1 MKKSD
6 KKVFIV
12 DDEPDLREVLN
23 TLFQQE
29 GYQTVLA
36 SDGKMALDLVKKNIP
51 DVILLDV
58 NMPKMNGFQ
67 VLEKLKKDKLTM
79 DIPVI
84 MVTARDGNEDIQE
97 GISHF
102 ADKYI
107 TKPYDIKKLLME
119 VEKTLTIKDGTF

>member
-29 GYQTVLA
+29 GYQKVLA

-84 MVTARDGNEDIQE
+84 MVTARDGNEDMQE
-97 GISHF
+97 GISRF